1 MKNVI
6 LYVRVSTDEQADRG
20 FSLRDQ
26 EEKLVQ
32 YCRDNN
38 YHILKIYKE
47 DYSAKTF
54 NRPEFTKLLAYCK
67 TNASKIDELLF
78 LKWDRFSR
86 NTAESYNKINFFN
99 NLNIRPNAISQP
111 LDLSIPEQGLMLAV
125 YLSIPEVENQRRS
138 QNVTAGMRRAF
149 KEGRYVG
156 APPKGY
162 SVGRDSSKK
171 PILVPNKDA
180 RHIKTLFEL
189 FSTGTYNLKEV
200 HAKLKKKGFSS
211 SSSAMSRII
220 RNPLYCGIVPLKA
233 YKEEPAAMVEGIH
246 EPLVTKKMFYEA
258 QEILEGRK
266 KQKGTNHKKVNPK
279 FPLRGF
285 IMCPSC
291 NKPLSASTSRGRN
304 NSYSYYH
311 CFSPCSIRIRV
322 EDAHAWFTKFLKGV
336 ALTKESYELLMELIK
351 EEFEKFQ
358 KSSQLGPKHY
368 EQKEKLTSKLHKIQD
383 LFIEGDLSKEDY
395 QITKMRY
402 SELLN
407 ELKEKEAEVGD
418 KKEILEKYKK
428 DFKKMENIDNQFFKS
443 EIELQRSLLGSIF
456 SKNFQF
462 ENNRVRT
469 ADINPLLFK
478 LTKYNK
484 GYRRAKKKGQV
495 KKNDLSQMVLEV
507 GIEPTLQRNWILN
520 PARLP
525 IPPLD
530 QLLERYVLLKLEG
543 KSRK

>member
-189 FSTGTYNLKEV
+189 FSTGTYNLKEIYL
-200 HAKLKKKGFSS
+200 KLKKKGFSS

-220 RNPLYCGIVPLKA
+220 RNPLYCGMVPIKA
-233 YKEEPAAMVEGIH
+233 YREEPAAMVEGIH
-246 EPLVTKKMFYEA
+246 EPLVTKKMFYKA

-304 NSYSYYH
+304 NTYSYYH

-322 EDAHAWFTKFLKGV
+322 EDAHAWFTKFLKGL

-407 ELKEKEAEVGD
+407 ELKEKETGIGD
-418 KKEILEKYKK
+418 KRKILEKYKNG
-428 DFKKMENIDNQFFKS
+428 FKKMENIDSQFFKS

-484 GYRRAKKKGQV
+484 GYRRAKKRDKS
-495 KKNDLSQMVLEV
+495 KKMTC
-507 GIEPTLQRNWILN
+507 PRWYT
-520 PARLP
+520 
-525 IPPLD
+525 
-530 QLLERYVLLKLEG
+530 ERFKY
-543 KSRK
+543 RTF